1 MRQTRPNTVLWIN
14 TCMNT
19 MCYFPIKCHSAGGG
33 ASSHQIHS
41 KHGHSSFTQRQ
52 RDIWCHHTEPVSCVV
67 VSLWLCSNTWHFKCP
82 TRATSDNEP
91 PPLFA
96 LQSCGL
102 SSSRWQR
109 IYLFPLQSVVWYQFD
124 LCRITFFFVYVHSP
138 SSLSFPVFGSTP
150 GGIFAFAY
158 LQRHQYGTCVIPGDP
173 LCKLPGAQGWK
184 WAMTPSLAFYLSL
197 ALADPVCL
205 PVSHSCLCLCLWCR
219 RIIHTHQLRA
229 DCRESEARTH
239 LQQKYITVSGTAR
252 PD

>member
-1 MRQTRPNTVLWIN
+1 
-14 TCMNT
+14 MNLRRSSL
-19 MCYFPIKCHSAGGG
+19 CKAVDSA
-33 ASSHQIHS
+33 APDDSVFISSH
-41 KHGHSSFTQRQ
+41 
-52 RDIWCHHTEPVSCVV
+52 C
-67 VSLWLCSNTWHFKCP
+67 
-82 TRATSDNEP
+82 RA
-91 PPLFA
+91 
-96 LQSCGL
+96 G
-102 SSSRWQR
+102 
-109 IYLFPLQSVVWYQFD
+109 SVVWYQFD

-184 WAMTPSLAFYLSL
+184 WAMTPSLALYLSL